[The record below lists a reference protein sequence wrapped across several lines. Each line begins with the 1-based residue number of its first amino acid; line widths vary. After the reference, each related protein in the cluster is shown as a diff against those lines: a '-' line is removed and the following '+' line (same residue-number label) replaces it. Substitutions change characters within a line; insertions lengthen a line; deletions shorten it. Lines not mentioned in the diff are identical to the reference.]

1 LKAYKEAS
9 QKAVEKNLPVNV
21 TGLIQRQL
29 TGVQA
34 NHDKVKALRDSV
46 RRAS

>member
-1 LKAYKEAS
+1 VVS
-9 QKAVEKNLPVNV
+9 
-21 TGLIQRQL
+21 LIQRQL
-29 TGVQA
+29 AGVQA